1 MGWVTPDMPHHLVVA
16 IVGVFKN
23 MRIRIGHFVYPAN
36 FKIQIAS
43 GNKFMLIHVIVGYCR
58 PFTLPAVT
66 SYLGWVARFFYISI
80 QTFSMVL
87 LTSKLEKRRV
97 APATAAPSSRK
108 YEKRRSM
115 SKGKNSFD
123 FFLDNKNE
131 S

>member
-1 MGWVTPDMPHHLVVA
+1 MSSWDIAGLLLCRRSLHIWVGSQD
-16 IVGVFKN
+16 
-23 MRIRIGHFVYPAN
+23 
-36 FKIQIAS
+36 
-43 GNKFMLIHVIVGYCR
+43 
-58 PFTLPAVT
+58 
-66 SYLGWVARFFYISI
+66 FFYISI